1 MIYKTIGIVLVL
13 HCCVSSIRSVPIAR
27 AAQQLMNLNDINDL
41 EADHVKRAMA
51 DVKTTIREVQ
61 QILETDPSLPRLTRG
76 EIEELFE
83 NVTREEFEKSMRKGD
98 NHRAKHMR
106 ALMLVLP
113 YNTNNYSDER
123 LQVNFAK
130 KDVIEKYKKKN
141 YSRNFILVRQ

>member
-1 MIYKTIGIVLVL
+1 MFYQQIIVCGLLVL
-13 HCCVSSIRSVPIAR
+13 CQMPASIRSVPIAR
-27 AAQQLMNLNDINDL
+27 GGSSANLMNLNDINDL

-61 QILETDPSLPRLTRG
+61 QILERDPTLPRLTRG

-98 NHRAKHMR
+98 NNRAKHMR

-123 LQVNFAK
+123 LQVIF
-130 KDVIEKYKKKN
+130 
-141 YSRNFILVRQ
+141 

>member
-1 MIYKTIGIVLVL
+1 MVL
-13 HCCVSSIRSVPIAR
+13 CQMPASIRSVPIAR
-27 AAQQLMNLNDINDL
+27 GGSSANLMNLNDINDL

-61 QILETDPSLPRLTRG
+61 QILERDPTLPRLTRG

-98 NHRAKHMR
+98 NNRAKHMR

-123 LQVNFAK
+123 LQVIF
-130 KDVIEKYKKKN
+130 
-141 YSRNFILVRQ
+141 